1 MREHPSITRAA
12 RALVSEHGTLRQLL
26 SRVVAAFGG
35 PTSLGAA
42 GPDVVSARLDT
53 LRGPL
58 AAHFDEEERAGLFE
72 QIEEQAPEHS
82 ASCIRLRRQHQR
94 LLQRLDLL
102 RRATPLERRGPSWTR
117 EVRSLVD
124 DIYGHEAC
132 ETDLLTRALD
142 GGTAAGD

>member
-1 MREHPSITRAA
+1 MREEPSVTHAVRVA
-12 RALVSEHGTLRQLL
+12 VSEHGTLRQLL
-26 SRVVAAFGG
+26 TRVVAAFGG
-35 PTSLGAA
+35 PTALGAA
-42 GPDVVSARLDT
+42 GPDVVAARLDT

-72 QIEEQAPEHS
+72 QIEERAPEH
-82 ASCIRLRRQHQR
+82 ASTCTRLRRQHQR

-102 RRATPLERRGPSWTR
+102 RRASPVERRGPAWTR
-117 EVRSLVD
+117 EVRTLVD

-142 GGTAAGD
+142 GGAAAD